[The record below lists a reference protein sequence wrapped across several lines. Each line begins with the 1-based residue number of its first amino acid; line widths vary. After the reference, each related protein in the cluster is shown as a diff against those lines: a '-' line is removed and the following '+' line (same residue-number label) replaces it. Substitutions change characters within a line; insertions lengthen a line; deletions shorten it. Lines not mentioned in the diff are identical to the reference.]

1 MSSRGVPPPSDG
13 SYARLVGGVA
23 VRLDR
28 RSELT
33 AVGEVYRRK
42 RKYDG
47 LYEPPSIFTLGSLRF
62 TCFAGPVLRRLCG
75 VRFGWSG
82 R

>member
-1 MSSRGVPPPSDG
+1 MSSRGVPPPSDGRGVPPPSDG

-47 LYEPPSIFTLGSLRF
+47 LYEPPSIFTLSSLRR
-62 TCFAGPVLRRLCG
+62 GLRPPTTLS
-75 VRFGWSG
+75 FSP
-82 R
+82 